1 MWEVVVY
8 PRVDDTRTDAP
19 PDWIADVDRVVR
31 HDIGTLLDGGTFGLV
46 VHLDG
51 RARETVVPVEVGGG
65 VMLCWLNLP
74 GRGMEVVGEA
84 LGGGTGV
91 ARGGEID
98 DECLGVVLREGK
110 RRKREQEE

>member
-1 MWEVVVY
+1 MWEVVVD
-8 PRVDDTRTDAP
+8 PGIDDARADSP
-19 PDWIADVDRVVR
+19 PDGIADADGVVGHDVGALPDGRV
-31 HDIGTLLDGGTFGLV
+31 FGLV

-65 VMLCWLNLP
+65 VMLCWFNLP

-98 DECLGVVLREGK
+98 DECLGLVLREGK